1 MNVDC
6 YTTCCSTL
14 GPGGQGQK
22 RGRIEGG
29 GGDIAQGLNLYD
41 HVIMDGED

>member
-1 MNVDC
+1 ML
-6 YTTCCSTL
+6 TATLHCSTL

-22 RGRIEGG
+22 RGRIEG

>member
-1 MNVDC
+1 ML
-6 YTTCCSTL
+6 TATLHCSTL

-22 RGRIEGG
+22 RGRIEGGG